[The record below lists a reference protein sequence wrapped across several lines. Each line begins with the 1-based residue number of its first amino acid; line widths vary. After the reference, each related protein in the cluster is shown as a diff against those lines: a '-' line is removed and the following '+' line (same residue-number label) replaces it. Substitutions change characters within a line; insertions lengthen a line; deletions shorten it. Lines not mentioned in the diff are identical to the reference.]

1 MAYKGFAHVYDQL
14 MAHAP
19 YDKWVAFTEHMITQS
34 NKKISTILDLGCG
47 TGEIAIRLA
56 KQGYTITGVDYAS
69 DMLTH
74 AMAKSTQEQVP
85 ISWIQQDIIHLHGFS
100 NIDLCISYCDVMNYI
115 TNKND
120 IENVCQ
126 RVYDSLKADGL
137 FIFDIHHIKYANEQL
152 IDHTFAEKSDDL
164 AYIWECEQGDE
175 RGEMYHYLTFFQRQ
189 HNHYIRFDEVHHQR
203 TYEMEEY
210 ELILKKCGF
219 TKINFHADFNAEKGN
234 SLDHAER
241 IFILAQK

>member
-85 ISWIQQDIIHLHGFS
+85 ISWFQQDIIHLHGFS
-100 NIDLCISYCDVMNYI
+100 NIEIYISYLVFMI
-115 TNKND
+115 
-120 IENVCQ
+120 
-126 RVYDSLKADGL
+126 L
-137 FIFDIHHIKYANEQL
+137 FTYK
-152 IDHTFAEKSDDL
+152 ID
-164 AYIWECEQGDE
+164 
-175 RGEMYHYLTFFQRQ
+175 
-189 HNHYIRFDEVHHQR
+189 
-203 TYEMEEY
+203 
-210 ELILKKCGF
+210 
-219 TKINFHADFNAEKGN
+219 
-234 SLDHAER
+234 
-241 IFILAQK
+241 